1 MTWIRAIAIGVLG
14 LATFVGPV
22 AAQEADTGFERHLF
36 PPDLVMRHQQAV
48 ALTDAQRDQ
57 VSQAIQELQADVQQ
71 LQWDMSAAAEQLTAL
86 VSETEVDRSAVL
98 SQVDRVLD
106 IERQIKRAHIAML
119 VEVKNALTAEQQG
132 LLQELRSGPAE

>member
-1 MTWIRAIAIGVLG
+1 MTCIRAITIGVLG
-14 LATFVGPV
+14 LAMLVSPV
-22 AAQEADTGFERHLF
+22 AAQEEDTGFDRHLF

-48 ALTDAQRDQ
+48 ALTAAQRDQ

-71 LQWDMSAAAEQLTAL
+71 LQWDMSAAAEELTAL

-106 IERQIKRAHIAML
+106 IERQIKRAHISML
-119 VEVKNALTAEQQG
+119 VEVKNALTAEQHR
-132 LLQELRSGPAE
+132 LLQELRSGAPQ

>member
-1 MTWIRAIAIGVLG
+1 MSWIRAITIGVLG
-14 LATFVGPV
+14 LTMLVSPV
-22 AAQEADTGFERHLF
+22 AAQEEDTGFERHLF

-48 ALTDAQRDQ
+48 ALTATQRDQ

-71 LQWDMSAAAEQLTAL
+71 LQWDMSAAAEELAAL

-106 IERQIKRAHIAML
+106 IERQIKRAHITML
-119 VEVKNALTAEQQG
+119 VEVKNALTAEQQR
-132 LLQELRSGPAE
+132 LLQELRSGAPE

>member
-1 MTWIRAIAIGVLG
+1 MTWIRAITMAALG
-14 LATFVGPV
+14 LATLGGPAV
-22 AAQEADTGFERHLF
+22 AQETDTGFERHLF

-48 ALTDAQRDQ
+48 GLSDAQRDQ

-86 VSETEVDRSAVL
+86 VSETEIDRSAVL

-106 IERQIKRAHIAML
+106 IERQIKRAHITML
-119 VEVKNALTAEQQG
+119 VEVKNALTAEQQS
-132 LLQELRSGPAE
+132 LLRELRSGSAE

>member
-1 MTWIRAIAIGVLG
+1 MTCTRAITIGALG
-14 LATFVGPV
+14 LAMLVSPV
-22 AAQEADTGFERHLF
+22 AAQEEDTGFERHLF

-48 ALTDAQRDQ
+48 ALTAAQRDQ

-71 LQWDMSAAAEQLTAL
+71 LQWDMSAAAEELTAL

-106 IERQIKRAHIAML
+106 IERQIKRAHISML
-119 VEVKNALTAEQQG
+119 VEVKNALTAEQQR
-132 LLQELRSGPAE
+132 LLQELRSGAPQ